1 MEIVERAARAAG
13 AVSSLRD
20 PDAAERVARHAAIFA
35 DKPLPSAAVKR
46 RIEELAGYV
55 DVLRGLLE
63 APGIAQRT
71 PEWYAARENMVTG
84 SELESATSPASQRQF
99 FLRKLA
105 GSASWDC
112 LKDTPAIRWGVKYE
126 PVACL
131 IYQRRTGARV
141 HEFGLIRHKGIEGFG
156 ASPDG
161 INDLGIML
169 EIKCPFTRGITGEIS
184 RAYYTQVQAQL
195 HTAGLSECDFL
206 ECKFTEYPN
215 AGEFLAD
222 CHPDDSSLTRG
233 GLEKGAVS
241 GSGEVVF
248 GVEAAGW
255 AERRGG
261 ASLWRL
267 VVYNRVR
274 VSRDAGFFDD
284 KMREAVSLAVQRIAR
299 YRADPSALDRDFPP
313 KPSLPQYAFRG
324 A

>member
-1 MEIVERAARAAG
+1 MEILEKAARAAQ

-20 PDAAERVARHAAIFA
+20 PDAAERVARHAAIFS
-35 DKPLPSAAVKR
+35 DKPLPSIAVRK
-46 RIEELAGYV
+46 RIEELAQYV
-55 DVLRGLLE
+55 DVLRGLLK
-63 APGIAQRT
+63 APGITQRT

-99 FLRKLA
+99 FLRKL
-105 GSASWDC
+105 GLEPRDY

-126 PVACL
+126 PVACR

-141 HEFGLIRHKGIEGFG
+141 HEFGLLAHKGIEGFG

-169 EIKCPFTRGITGEIS
+169 EIKCPFTRGITGEIP
-184 RAYYTQVQAQL
+184 RAYYAQVQAQL
-195 HTAGLSECDFL
+195 DTAGLRECDFL
-206 ECKFTEYPN
+206 ECKFVEYAN

-222 CHPDDSSLTRG
+222 SHPDDTSLTRG

-241 GSGEVVF
+241 ESGEVVF
-248 GVEAAGW
+248 GIDAAEW
-255 AERRGG
+255 AERRKG

-274 VSRDAGFFDD
+274 IVKDEGFFDA
-284 KMREAVSLAVQRIAR
+284 KKREEVRLAVQRIAR
-299 YRADPSALDRDFPP
+299 YRADPAALDRDFPP
-313 KPSLPQYAFRG
+313 KNSLPQYAFRE